1 MLDLVAV
8 EQGSLPTVPR
18 STDHDGERHEAGHAG
33 VHLDDQA
40 REAYKRR
47 LLDIDE
53 DIEDATR
60 HNDLGRIALA
70 QADREYL
77 INELAR
83 AVGLGGRSR
92 VAGATSERA
101 RTSVTRSL
109 RYAIK
114 RIGEHHPQLGDHL
127 ERTIATGSYCVYQPD
142 PRAPTD
148 WTA

>member
-1 MLDLVAV
+1 LVAV

-18 STDHDGERHEAGHAG
+18 PADHEAARHEGGHAG

-40 REAYKRR
+40 RAAYKRR

-114 RIGEHHPQLGDHL
+114 RIGEHHPRLGDHL
-127 ERTIATGSYCVYQPD
+127 QRTIDTGTYCLYEPD